1 MYRQITVALIASLGL
16 AACQT
21 TTPSPQQTTVFQ
33 EDIAR
38 LKAERDAGRISY
50 TEWAERTGAAVRAN
64 VTLSPNQEAA
74 IAYRTQLAQRVDA
87 GEMTPRQF
95 ERESARTLERVKSG
109 KRGI

>member
-1 MYRQITVALIASLGL
+1 MYRPIVAALITSLSL

-21 TTPSPQQTTVFQ
+21 AAPNPEKAAVFQ

-38 LKAERDAGRISY
+38 LRVDRDARRISY
-50 TEWAERTGAAVRAN
+50 AEWAERTGAAVRMN
-64 VTLSPNQEAA
+64 VTLSPDQEAA
-74 IAYRTQLAQRVDA
+74 VAYRTQLARRVDA

-109 KRGI
+109 NRGV